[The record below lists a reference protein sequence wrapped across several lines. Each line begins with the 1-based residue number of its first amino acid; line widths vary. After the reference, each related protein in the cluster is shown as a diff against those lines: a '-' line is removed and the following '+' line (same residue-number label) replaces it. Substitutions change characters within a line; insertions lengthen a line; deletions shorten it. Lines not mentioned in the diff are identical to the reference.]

1 MSGQSSD
8 YNPEATLDA
17 DYIFGTAEYS
27 ERMIKPTAN
36 VGFFGWLA
44 LLGIPLLM
52 LFLIYTKSTQPGLV
66 NATSAQKLQ
75 ASDSAVQE
83 PVESRP

>member
-1 MSGQSSD
+1 MSGESSGF
-8 YNPEATLDA
+8 NPEATLDA
-17 DYIFGTAEYS
+17 NYVFGTAEYS

-66 NATSAQKLQ
+66 TATNAQKLQ
-75 ASDSAVQE
+75 APSPAVQE
-83 PVESRP
+83 PVESNP